1 MNYISIYFYLFV
13 GILLVVY
20 YILPKR
26 YRWFVLLA
34 GSMVFYYR
42 LSEKGFK
49 MFVVTILLSYS
60 MGYLLDYMHNTGK
73 SVIKCRIALAGCLA
87 IIALPLIVTKEGDFV
102 LQSLLHGR
110 TYSWIVPVGLSF
122 YTLQIVSYLVDVSR
136 GKVRAQ
142 KNLGKYALFV
152 SFFPQIIQGPIPR
165 YEQMNPQ
172 LFEGHS
178 FKEESFLKGVQ
189 MIVWGFF
196 LKLMIADKAS
206 IVVNTI
212 FLGWEAYRGGY
223 VLVAGILY
231 SIQLYADF
239 LSCLCLAKGVAEL
252 FDIHLGENFQQPY
265 MSRSIKEFWGRWHIS
280 LSSWLKDYI
289 YIPLGGNRKG
299 RWRKY
304 IHLIITFSISGMW
317 HGAGYKYI
325 FWGLMHAFYQ
335 VCGELTRNSRDKIF
349 CWLGIGT
356 EGRIREY
363 IRCISTC
370 FFVMLAWVIFRA
382 GSLRIGLSMLYSMV
396 TVYNPWIFFD
406 DSLLTLGLSWKEWGV
421 LLVSVWL
428 LYKVEHIQ
436 RVCCVREKI
445 LRQPRVIR
453 WGIYLGAVAVIMIF
467 GTYGYGFDASDFI
480 YGGF

>member
-60 MGYLLDYMHNTGK
+60 MGYLLNYMHNTGK

-265 MSRSIKEFWGRWHIS
+265 MSRSIKEFLGRWHIS
-280 LSSWLKDYI
+280 LSSWLRDYI
-289 YIPLGGNRKG
+289 YVPLGGNRKG
-299 RWRKY
+299 FGRKC
-304 IHLIITFSISGMW
+304 INTIIVFAVCGVW
-317 HGAGYKYI
+317 HGAGMH
-325 FWGLMHAFYQ
+325 FVVWGLLHGVYSLIDSM
-335 VCGELTRNSRDKIF
+335 
-349 CWLGIGT
+349 
-356 EGRIREY
+356 IR
-363 IRCISTC
+363 RKGWKMP
-370 FFVMLAWVIFRA
+370 FGKFVTFLEVSFA
-382 GSLRIGLSMLYSMV
+382 
-396 TVYNPWIFFD
+396 WIFFRA
-406 DSLLTLGLSWKEWGV
+406 DSLRQALGYIYHMVTAGIRTDRIQSVAETLGLTMSEIIIIILGIILVCFVDELCNRKHTNFSFLIQQRQNAFRYAV
-421 LLVSVWL
+421 FYLLLVA
-428 LYKVEHIQ
+428 IF
-436 RVCCVREKI
+436 I
-445 LRQPRVIR
+445 F
-453 WGIYLGAVAVIMIF
+453 GIYGS
-467 GTYGYGFDASDFI
+467 GYQTEQFI
-480 YGGF
+480 YMQF